1 MMQTHPIDLIREQ
14 LALAA
19 FRFGQGLIG
28 LTTALALIG
37 LMWAASLRPADA
49 AGPTVGFNVTV
60 SATSVGHMGVTPLRL
75 DGSVLAQTG
84 TLATSASV
92 CRLEL
97 DPASEAPLAATCAP
111 VLDPVLAQS
120 LAPSLAL
127 TN

>member
-14 LALAA
+14 LSLAA

-49 AGPTVGFNVTV
+49 AGPTLGSNFTAR
-60 SATSVGHMGVTPLRL
+60 ATAVGHMGVTPLRL
-75 DGSVLAQTG
+75 HGSVLAQTG
-84 TLATSASV
+84 ALAASTSV

-97 DPASEAPLAATCAP
+97 DPALEAPLAATCAP
-111 VLDPVLAQS
+111 VPV
-120 LAPSLAL
+120 PMVAL